1 MTEAWDPLKAAANV
15 RKHGV
20 RFADAATVLYD
31 PLGVNLG
38 ESDVDGELR
47 LVVVGRDHR
56 GRILVVAYTLRGDV
70 TRLISARRATR
81 RERKSYEEGI

>member
-31 PLGVNLG
+31 PLGVKLD
-38 ESDVDGELR
+38 ESDVDGECRMAL
-47 LVVVGRDHR
+47 VGRDHR
-56 GRILVVAYTLRGDV
+56 GRILVVVYTLRGEV